1 MYTSPTSSASFVA
14 VRTLY
19 KNNQVKSI
27 RADIMTGFS
36 IDDILDKKVNFMDDS
51 GDEPPS
57 FKFLPGNYLF
67 NLFLLFRL
75 AFLL

>member
-1 MYTSPTSSASFVA
+1 
-14 VRTLY
+14 
-19 KNNQVKSI
+19 
-27 RADIMTGFS
+27 MTGFS
-36 IDDILDKKVNFMDDS
+36 IDDILDKKVNFMEDS